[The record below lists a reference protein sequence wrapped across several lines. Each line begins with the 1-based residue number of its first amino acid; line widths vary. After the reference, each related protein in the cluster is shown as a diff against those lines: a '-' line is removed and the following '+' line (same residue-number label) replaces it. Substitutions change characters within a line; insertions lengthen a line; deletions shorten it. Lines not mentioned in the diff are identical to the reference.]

1 MRSTPLPVTLFADF
15 VCPFCYVTEAALHHL
30 RDRHNLNLRPKAFE
44 LVPWA
49 DSRSPGPS
57 PEEDELREARPF
69 AAELGI
75 ELRLPPPR
83 PNTTKAHEAA
93 VFAGRRGAAE
103 ALRLAIY
110 RAYWSDGRDIG
121 RIDVLLELAEEV
133 GLDPTE
139 LKIALDIDLGREVV
153 LEDLAL
159 AKRLRIDSVPT
170 LFLGTGANA
179 TILQGAR
186 SLVALDEAL
195 AVG

>member
-1 MRSTPLPVTLFADF
+1 MRSSPLPVTLFADF
-15 VCPFCYVTEAALHHL
+15 VCPFCYVTEAALYEL
-30 RDRHNLNLRPKAFE
+30 RDRHQLELRLKAFE

-49 DSRSPGPS
+49 DASSPGPA
-57 PEEDELREARPF
+57 PRDDELREASPF

-75 ELRLPPPR
+75 DLRLPPPR
-83 PNTTKAHEAA
+83 PSTAKAHEAA
-93 VFAGRRGAAE
+93 VFAARRGAAE

-133 GLDPTE
+133 GLDSTE
-139 LKIALDIDLGREVV
+139 LKIALDIDLGRDVV

-186 SLVALDEAL
+186 SLAALDEAL